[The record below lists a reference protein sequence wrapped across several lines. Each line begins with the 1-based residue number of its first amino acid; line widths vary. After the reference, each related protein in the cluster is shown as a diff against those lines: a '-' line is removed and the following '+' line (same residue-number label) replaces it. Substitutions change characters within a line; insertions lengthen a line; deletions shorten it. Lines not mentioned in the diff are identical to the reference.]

1 MRKPICISLRGGER
15 IYVNGA
21 VLRVDRKVTLEL
33 INDVTFLLESQ
44 VMQVTDATT
53 PLRQLYFV
61 VQLML
66 MNPHD
71 LEEAK
76 AVYRQQRSG
85 LLAATQNVEILDGLE
100 QIENLVVSKRYYEAL
115 RKARALFEV
124 EQLILAGGDLPRPVE
139 VA

>member
-1 MRKPICISLRGGER
+1 
-15 IYVNGA
+15 
-21 VLRVDRKVTLEL
+21 
-33 INDVTFLLESQ
+33 
-44 VMQVTDATT
+44 
-53 PLRQLYFV
+53 
-61 VQLML
+61 

-71 LEEAK
+71 LDEAR

-85 LLAATQNVEILDGLE
+85 LLAATQNAEILDGLE